1 MSLTQKLAKNTAL
14 QVGGRAIGTIF
25 GLLTIAILTRHLG
38 QEGYGQFTTAMTFLQ
53 IFGVLVDFGLTLTV
67 VQMISEPRVNEEKIV
82 GNIFSLRLVSGFVF
96 FILAPLVSFFFPYPL
111 IIKLAITVGSLSFF
125 FMSVSQMFVGVF
137 QKHMAMWRAAAAEI
151 VSRAVLLAL
160 VALASYMA
168 GGLVLIIWAFVIANF
183 AQLAITLGL
192 TRRFVKPKLYL
203 DLTIWKDI
211 ISRSWPIGVSIF
223 FNLLYLKG
231 DIILLSL
238 MRTQE
243 EVGVYGAAFKVLDVI
258 TVIPVMFMGLVL
270 PILVRNWQE
279 GQKIDFKKMTQKTF
293 DFFAIISVPFSV
305 GALAVGVPLMTLVAG
320 DSFAESGRI
329 LKVLMPAASILFF
342 GSLYGHMIVAIK
354 KQKIMTWG
362 YIATAILSI
371 AGYLIFIPSHGI
383 WGAAWVTV
391 FSESLIALL
400 TFLVVTKNTRVLPN
414 PLSLLKAGLASA
426 IMYLFLTYLP
436 TINVLISIIL
446 GSVVYFAVLYL
457 IKGIKKETIKELIF
471 NKQE

>member
-25 GLLTIAILTRHLG
+25 GLVTIAILTRHLG

-67 VQMISEPRVNEEKIV
+67 VQMISEPRANEERIV
-82 GNIFSLRLVSGFVF
+82 GNIFSLRLISGFVF
-96 FILAPLVSFFFPYPL
+96 FALAPLVSFFFPYPL
-111 IIKLAITVGSLSFF
+111 IIKLAIAVGSLSFF

-137 QKHMAMWRAAAAEI
+137 QKHLAMWRAAAAEVI
-151 VSRAVLLAL
+151 SRAVLLAL

-168 GGLVLIIWAFVIANF
+168 GGLVLVIWAFVAANLV
-183 AQLAITLGL
+183 QLAVTLGL
-192 TRRFVKPKLYL
+192 TKKFVRPKLYL

-231 DIILLSL
+231 DIIILSL

-270 PILVRNWQE
+270 PILVRNWRD
-279 GQKIDFKKMTQKTF
+279 GQSIDFKKMIQKTF
-293 DFFAIISVPFSV
+293 DFFSIVAIPFSV
-305 GALAVGVPLMTLVAG
+305 GAIALGVPLMTLVAG
-320 DSFAESGRI
+320 ADFAESGRV
-329 LKVLMPAASILFF
+329 LKILMPAASILFF
-342 GSLYGHMIVAIK
+342 GSLYGHTIVAIK

-362 YIATAILSI
+362 YIVTAIFSI

-400 TFLVVTKNTRVLPN
+400 TFIVVTKNTRILPN
-414 PLSLLKAGLASA
+414 PLSLFKAGLASVL
-426 IMYLFLTYLP
+426 MYFVLTALP
-436 TINVLISIIL
+436 TLNVLISIIL
-446 GSVVYFAVLYL
+446 GSIVYFIILYI
-457 IKGIKKETIKELIF
+457 IKGIKKETIKELF
-471 NKQE
+471 LNSK